1 MSDSGFV
8 LLDKPAGDTSFKSL
22 FPLKRLFGTRRV
34 GHAGTLDLRASGLII
49 AAVERATRLLPFVE
63 AESKLYTFKLH
74 LGFETDT
81 LEWDGELKHQGESL
95 NITLADLERVIPNF
109 IGDIKQVPP
118 DYSAIKINGHRASDL
133 MERGREVTL
142 PARDV
147 KIFSLKLIGLAEAP
161 ENCSGKPFA
170 SFALECHCSKGTYIR
185 SLCRDLGKALGTF
198 GVVSEIRR
206 MAIGKVQVLSAHRA
220 EDLQVGDLL
229 SADKILP
236 YPVLKLPADQI
247 SIVRNGNWLPYKTC
261 PVDVA
266 DDGLLFVAD
275 EAGVIQSLCYFE
287 PGRIRPKFF
296 IGPDDE
302 ETAAKY
308 NNKVKKNITKPKP
321 LNNENAPSANA
332 NEV

>member
-1 MSDSGFV
+1 MAAPGFV
-8 LLDKPAGDTSFKSL
+8 LLDKPLGDTSFKSL
-22 FPLKRLFGTRRV
+22 FPLKRLFGTRRI

-63 AESKLYTFKLH
+63 AESKLYTFNLH
-74 LGFETDT
+74 LGFGTDT
-81 LEWDGELKHQGESL
+81 LEWDGVLKEQAEAV
-95 NITLADLERVIPNF
+95 NISAEDVERVIPNF

-147 KIFSLKLIGLAEAP
+147 KIFSLKLLGPAEAP

-170 SFALECHCSKGTYIR
+170 SFAMECHCSKGTYIR
-185 SLCRDLGKALGTF
+185 SLCRDLGKALGTL
-198 GVVSEIRR
+198 GVVSGIRR
-206 MAIGKVQVLSAHRA
+206 MAIGKVRVEDAFKA
-220 EDLQVGDLL
+220 EDLTVGSIL

-236 YPVLKLPADQI
+236 YPVLRLPADQI
-247 SIVRNGNWLPYKTC
+247 AIVRNGNWLPYKTC
-261 PVDVA
+261 PVELGEDR
-266 DDGLLFVAD
+266 LLFVAD
-275 EAGVIQSLCYFE
+275 EDGVIQSLCYFE

-308 NNKVKKNITKPKP
+308 NNKVKKNVTKPKP
-321 LNNENAPSANA
+321 LNNENAGATAS
-332 NEV
+332 ES

>member
-1 MSDSGFV
+1 MAASGFV

-63 AESKLYTFKLH
+63 AESKLYTFNLH

-81 LEWDGELKHQGESL
+81 LEWDGELKKQAESRE
-95 NITLADLERVIPNF
+95 ISVADLEAVIPNF

-133 MERGREVTL
+133 KERGREVSL

-147 KIFSLKLIGLAEAP
+147 KIYSLKLLGPAEVP

-170 SFALECHCSKGTYIR
+170 NFAMECHCSKGTYIR
-185 SLCRDLGKALGTF
+185 SLCRDLGNALGTL
-198 GVVSEIRR
+198 GVVSGIRR
-206 MAIGKVQVLSAHRA
+206 QAIGKVPVKDAHRA
-220 EDLQVGDLL
+220 EDLKVGDLL
-229 SADKILP
+229 TADKILP
-236 YPVLKLPADQI
+236 YPVLRLPPEQI
-247 SIVRNGNWLPYKTC
+247 TVIRNGNWIPCKTC
-261 PVDVA
+261 PVELA
-266 DDGLLFVAD
+266 EDGLLFVAD
-275 EAGVIQSLCYFE
+275 ESGELQSLCYFE

-296 IGPDDE
+296 IGSDDE

-308 NNKVKKNITKPKP
+308 NNKVKKNVTKPKP
-321 LNNENAPSANA
+321 LNNENAGATAS
-332 NEV
+332 ES